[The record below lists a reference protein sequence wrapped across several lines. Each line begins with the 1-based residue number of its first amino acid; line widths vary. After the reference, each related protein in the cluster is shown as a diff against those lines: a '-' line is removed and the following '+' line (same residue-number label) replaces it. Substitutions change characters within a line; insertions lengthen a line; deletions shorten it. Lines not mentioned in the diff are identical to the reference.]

1 MADKVIIEAEV
12 KSNIGDISKGIDEAA
27 KSTKNLAKQTE
38 KVDDATEKGAK
49 GFRGMATAV
58 KGLGLALKAAGIGLV
73 IAAFQLLK
81 DALERNQTVMN
92 KINTVMTTV
101 STTFNQ
107 VVDVIIDV
115 VNWVTKS
122 SDRFNGLTKVILGLI
137 TLALTPMQ
145 LAFHGIKLG
154 VQGAMLAWEESFLG
168 GGDEGKIAELRIS
181 LAETRQ
187 DILDVGTAAIEAGKD
202 IGNNIGDAIGEI
214 KAISEVAIDGISKIS
229 IKANLEQ
236 AKATTAAQNS
246 AKLAE
251 AQIQG
256 LIEKNDLL
264 AEKQRQ
270 IRDDET
276 KTFTERIEANK
287 ELADVLDKQE
297 VEMLK
302 LADTRIAAAKFELDQ
317 NKDNIDLQ
325 IAYIQVLNDRAGV
338 EAQVAG
344 FRSEQLTNE
353 VSLNKELLESQN
365 EILAEGMSGLER
377 ELTELEAAYKLKLEM
392 ARKSGMDTTALTK
405 QYEAQKEQIVASGV
419 NAQLGAYSAL
429 TGALGKLAGEN
440 KEMAIAQAVIDTYA
454 AANAVLKDPTLIGP
468 MRWVSA
474 AAVIATGLANV
485 QQIMQTEVPG
495 GGGGG
500 GSVPAAN
507 TETPAP
513 EMLSGAFTLGGGVQ
527 PEPMQAYV
535 VSDDITNNQDK
546 LAAIRRRATI

>member
-454 AANAVLKDPTLIGP
+454 AANAVLKDPTLVGP
-468 MRWVSA
+468 MRWISA

>member
-1 MADKVIIEAEV
+1 MADKVIMEAEI
-12 KSNIGDISKGIDEAA
+12 KSNIGEVKEGVDKTTKSIEGLDKAA
-27 KSTKNLAKQTE
+27 KDGTKGMSRL
-38 KVDDATEKGAK
+38 KGAVGK
-49 GFRGMATAV
+49 VGAALNKLGIVAV
-58 KGLGLALKAAGIGLV
+58 LAAAFMALKE
-73 IAAFQLLK
+73 
-81 DALERNQTVMN
+81 ALGRNQKVMN
-92 KINTVMTTV
+92 TVNTVMTTV

-107 VVDVIIDV
+107 VVDVLVDV
-115 VNWVTKS
+115 YNWVTKS
-122 SDRFNGLTKVILGLI
+122 SDRFNGLGKVLKGIM
-137 TLALTPMQ
+137 TLALTPMKASFYA
-145 LAFHGIKLG
+145 LKLG
-154 VQGAMLAWEESFLG
+154 VQEVQLAWERWIG
-168 GGDEGKIAELRIS
+168 GADPKKMAEIRAGIDDTKDA
-181 LAETRQ
+181 LAEIAKEAVQ
-187 DILDVGTAAIEAGKD
+187 AGKD
-202 IGNNIGDAIGEI
+202 IGNNIGDAISEI
-214 KAISEVAIDGISKIS
+214 QAIGEVAVEGISKIN
-229 IKANLEQ
+229 IKANYEQ

-276 KTFTERIEANK
+276 KTFAERIAANK

-325 IAYIQVLNDRAGV
+325 IAYIQTLNDRAGV

-353 VSLNKELLESQN
+353 VALNKELLESQN

-377 ELTELEAAYKLKLEM
+377 ELEELEAAYKLKLDM
-392 ARKSGMDTTALTK
+392 ARKSGMDTTAITK

-440 KEMAIAQAVIDTYA
+440 KEMAIAQAVMDTYA
-454 AANAVLKDPTLIGP
+454 AANAVLKDPTLVGP
-468 MRWVSA
+468 MRWISA

-513 EMLSGAFTLGGGVQ
+513 EMLSGAFTLGGGVK
-527 PEPMQAYV
+527 PEPLQAFV

>member
-154 VQGAMLAWEESFLG
+154 VQGAMLAWVESFLG

-344 FRSEQLTNE
+344 FRSEQMTNE
-353 VSLNKELLESQN
+353 VALNKELLESQN

-454 AANAVLKDPTLIGP
+454 AANAVLKDPTLVGP
-468 MRWVSA
+468 MRWISA

>member
-1 MADKVIIEAEV
+1 MADKITIEAEV
-12 KSNIGDISKGIDEAA
+12 KSNIGDVSKGIDKTA
-27 KSTKNLAKQTE
+27 KSTKDLAKQTD
-38 KVDDATEKGAK
+38 KLDGATKKGAK
-49 GFRGMATAV
+49 GFKSMATAA
-58 KGLGLALKAAGIGLV
+58 KGFGLALKAAGIGLV
-73 IAAFQLLK
+73 IALFASLK
-81 DALERNQTVMN
+81 EALERNQTAMN
-92 KINTVMTTV
+92 GINTVLTTV

-107 VVDVIIDV
+107 VVDVLVDV
-115 VNWVTKS
+115 FDWVTKS
-122 SDRFNGLTKVILGLI
+122 SDRFNGLSKVIQGLM
-137 TLALTPMQ
+137 TLALTP
-145 LAFHGIKLG
+145 LKLSFYSIKLG
-154 VQGAMLAWEESFLG
+154 VQQASLAWEKSWLG
-168 GGDEGKIAELRIS
+168 GGDEGKIAELRSSI
-181 LAETRQ
+181 AETKQ
-187 DILDVGTAAIEAGKD
+187 DILDVGEAAITAGKD
-202 IGNNIGDAIGEI
+202 IVNNVGDAVSEIVAIGE
-214 KAISEVAIDGISKIS
+214 VAVDGISKIN
-229 IKANLEQ
+229 IKANYEQ
-236 AKATTAAQNS
+236 AQATTAAKNS

-276 KTFTERIEANK
+276 KTFAERIAANK

-325 IAYIQVLNDRAGV
+325 VAYIQTLNDRAGV
-338 EAQVAG
+338 EAQIAG

-353 VSLNKELLESQN
+353 VALNKELLESQN
-365 EILAEGMSGLER
+365 EILAEGMTGLER
-377 ELTELEAAYKLKLEM
+377 ELEELEASYKLKLDM
-392 ARKSGMDTTALTK
+392 ARKSGMATTAITK

-454 AANAVLKDPTLIGP
+454 AANAVLKDPTLVGP
-468 MRWVSA
+468 MRWISA

-485 QQIMQTEVPG
+485 QQIMQTEVP

-513 EMLSGAFTLGGGVQ
+513 EMLSGAFTLGGGVK

>member
-1 MADKVIIEAEV
+1 MADKVIMEAEI
-12 KSNIGDISKGIDEAA
+12 KSNIGEVKEGVDKTTKSIEGLDKAA
-27 KSTKNLAKQTE
+27 KDGTKGMSRL
-38 KVDDATEKGAK
+38 KGAVGK
-49 GFRGMATAV
+49 VGAALNKLGIVAV
-58 KGLGLALKAAGIGLV
+58 LAAAFMALKE
-73 IAAFQLLK
+73 
-81 DALERNQTVMN
+81 ALGRNQKVMN
-92 KINTVMTTV
+92 TVNTVMTTV

-107 VVDVIIDV
+107 VVDVLVDV
-115 VNWVTKS
+115 YNWVTKS
-122 SDRFNGLTKVILGLI
+122 SDRFNGLGKVLKGIM
-137 TLALTPMQ
+137 TLALTPMKASFYA
-145 LAFHGIKLG
+145 LKLG
-154 VQGAMLAWEESFLG
+154 VQEVQLAWERWIG
-168 GGDEGKIAELRIS
+168 GADPKKMAEIRAGIDDTKDA
-181 LAETRQ
+181 LAEIAKEAVQ
-187 DILDVGTAAIEAGKD
+187 AGKD
-202 IGNNIGDAIGEI
+202 IGNNIGDAISEI
-214 KAISEVAIDGISKIS
+214 QAIGEVAVEGISKIN
-229 IKANLEQ
+229 IKANYEQ

-276 KTFTERIEANK
+276 KTFAERIAANK

-325 IAYIQVLNDRAGV
+325 IAYIQTLNDRAGV

-353 VSLNKELLESQN
+353 VALNKELLESQN

-377 ELTELEAAYKLKLEM
+377 ELEELEAAYKLKLDM
-392 ARKSGMDTTALTK
+392 ARKSGMDTTAITK

-440 KEMAIAQAVIDTYA
+440 KEMAIAQAVMDTYA
-454 AANAVLKDPTLIGP
+454 AANAVLKDPTLVGP
-468 MRWVSA
+468 MRWISA

-513 EMLSGAFTLGGGVQ
+513 EMLSGAFTLGGGVK